1 MESDGIIRD
10 NSLFTAK
17 TMRLYIALLLMMA
30 LFCSTVLRI
39 NLGMSMVCMV
49 NSTAFSSEIL
59 ETDKQPFNV
68 ITSVSDLKKY
78 VCLKKTVINEKIDMG
93 YHGTFLWSPSMQS
106 TLFSANF
113 YGGIITIIFSGYLAD
128 RFGAKSLLL
137 MAIIDCSV
145 VSFLTPT
152 IASIS
157 YTLFFIS
164 RMIMG
169 LGEGFVIPTMSS
181 MAARWFPSHERSTAA
196 AIYTSGNQLAG
207 ILGLLISS
215 KLCSI
220 NFLGG
225 WPLIFYSFGLLGI
238 LWSIIWLIFA
248 SDEPQTNKWTSENE
262 KQYLKEITLGQIR
275 KIAGSA
281 KFHKPS
287 IPWKKLFLC
296 PPLWAN
302 LIAQFSF
309 NFGISFIQSFLPTY
323 LKDIL
328 LLPLHQNGLF
338 VMIPYIAM
346 LIPKNIFAIIS
357 DNLKKSRIL
366 TPTMACKI
374 FQSFGNFGTAI
385 AFFGLAFYVDCTTKV
400 LFTLLLI
407 FYGISFSCG
416 VSGFYTSILSIA
428 PNYTG
433 LMTSICMIFGMIGN
447 ATSPNIFSI
456 LNKNGTPE
464 EWSRMYIAIAIVNIC
479 SGIVFLLFGSADVQ
493 DWAISAKTSRV
504 EDIQQNAIKLKISK
518 KRKRT
523 VSDVTVDEIT
533 IT

>member
-17 TMRLYIALLLMMA
+17 TMRLYIALLLMMG

-49 NSTAFSSEIL
+49 NSTAFVNETVEIQ
-59 ETDKQPFNV
+59 KQSFDV
-68 ITSVSDLKKY
+68 IDSVSDLKKY

-106 TLFSANF
+106 ALFSANF

-128 RFGAKSLLL
+128 IFGAKSLLL
-137 MAIIDCSV
+137 MAIIDCSII
-145 VSFLTPT
+145 SFLSPT

-157 YTLFFIS
+157 YLLFFIG

-181 MAARWFPSHERSTAA
+181 MAARWFPSHERSTVA

-225 WPLIFYSFGLLGI
+225 WPLIFYFFGLLGI
-238 LWSIIWLIFA
+238 IWSVLWLVFA
-248 SDEPQTNKWTSENE
+248 SDEPQTNKWASENE
-262 KQYLKEITLGQIR
+262 KKYLKEITQGQIK

-287 IPWKKLFLC
+287 IPWKRLILC
-296 PPLWAN
+296 GPLWAN
-302 LIAQFSF
+302 LLAQFSF

-328 LLPLHQNGLF
+328 LLPLDQNGLF
-338 VMIPYIAM
+338 VMIPYVAQ

-357 DNLKKSRIL
+357 DGLKKSGIL

-374 FQSFGNFGTAI
+374 FQCFGNFGTAI
-385 AFFGLAFYVDCTTKV
+385 AFIGLALYVDCTTKV
-400 LFTLLLI
+400 LFALLLV
-407 FYGISFSCG
+407 FYGVAFSCG
-416 VSGFYTSILSIA
+416 VSGFYTSIISIA
-428 PNYTG
+428 PPYTG

-447 ATSPNIFSI
+447 ATSPNVFSI
-456 LNKNGTPE
+456 LNQNGTPE
-464 EWSRMYIAIAIVNIC
+464 EWSRMFMAVAIINIVA
-479 SGIVFLLFGSADVQ
+479 GVVFLLFGSADVQ
-493 DWAISAKTSRV
+493 DWAESRRSSRV
-504 EDIQQNAIKLKISK
+504 EDIQQNAIKLRVST

-533 IT
+533 MT